1 MARLLVEYCENLF
14 TSKQDLLD
22 MFEHVRKLLGFEEW
36 SMVRGC
42 YEVYEKA
49 VEIAKHFLVKHSV
62 NLFELTI
69 LVKR

>member
-1 MARLLVEYCENLF
+1 
-14 TSKQDLLD
+14 

-49 VEIAKHFLVKHSV
+49 VEIARHFLVKHSV
-62 NLFELTI
+62 NLFKIYKQLQ
-69 LVKR
+69 KP